1 LIGRFVFLPPIVW
14 QFDPVEKMEIIEVTR
29 HGLLLEADH
38 NDGRM
43 V

>member
-1 LIGRFVFLPPIVW
+1 LDALFLPPIVW

-29 HGLLLEADH
+29 HGLLFGADD
-38 NDGRM
+38 NDGHM